1 MGGRGAR
8 SASGVGGNVSAMSDA
23 ALKKER
29 AELAAKDRQ
38 LAERMRQ
45 LQTDMREEL
54 VRTGDDADARGK
66 WNEARKQRQAGTARM
81 SEIESEQMRRE
92 KAKPE
97 YQKAMRD
104 EEARRRQERHAA
116 DRFNRLTNTTYE
128 QADRRETEATSGW
141 LNGMRT
147 RRGR

>member
-1 MGGRGAR
+1 
-8 SASGVGGNVSAMSDA
+8 MSDA
-23 ALKKER
+23 ALKQER
-29 AELAAKDRQ
+29 AELAAKDKQ

-45 LQTDMREEL
+45 LQMDMREEL
-54 VRTGDDADARGK
+54 IRTGDDADARGK

-81 SEIESEQMRRE
+81 SEIEAEQMRRE

-97 YQKAMRD
+97 YQKAVRD

-116 DRFNRLTNTTYE
+116 DRFNRLSNTTYE
-128 QADRRETEATSGW
+128 QFDRRETEAVTGWMSGK
-141 LNGMRT
+141 RA

>member
-1 MGGRGAR
+1 M
-8 SASGVGGNVSAMSDA
+8 SAMSDA
-23 ALKKER
+23 ALKQER
-29 AELAAKDRQ
+29 AELAAKDKQ

-45 LQTDMREEL
+45 LQMDMREEL
-54 VRTGDDADARGK
+54 IRTGDDADARGK

-81 SEIESEQMRRE
+81 SEIEAEQMRRE

-97 YQKAMRD
+97 YQKAVRD

-116 DRFNRLTNTTYE
+116 DRFNRLSNTTYE
-128 QADRRETEATSGW
+128 QFDRRETEAVTGWMSGK
-141 LNGMRT
+141 RA